1 MPFND
6 FINRHGIKYAIIRNE
21 SLLSEQIGLPNT
33 DSMGKRYIGFKPDAD
48 IKINDQLINPANE
61 KVYVINVKTQFFG
74 KEPQQLKAYYQ
85 TEYVH
90 TNISFTSRTVVN
102 NPKSISNSSAGNNN
116 IATSNYQQLLSEIK
130 AKVEK
135 CEEDKEELQQII
147 SLLELIA
154 NDKVQPTKGILSSFY
169 SLMERHSWLKI
180 SVSGFILSFLTSQI
194 P

>member
-116 IATSNYQQLLSEIK
+116 IATSNYQQLL
-130 AKVEK
+130 
-135 CEEDKEELQQII
+135 
-147 SLLELIA
+147 
-154 NDKVQPTKGILSSFY
+154 
-169 SLMERHSWLKI
+169 
-180 SVSGFILSFLTSQI
+180 
-194 P
+194 